1 MERNMI
7 LGEVYACRALVQFD
21 MLRLFAPAPISDD
34 GANYVPY
41 VEQYP
46 NIQPAG
52 ISVNE
57 CIDKVITD
65 LEKAKELVYDFD
77 TSALAMNA
85 VCTGDAR
92 FYNKFPS
99 FTTLAST
106 PKALSDFFKGR
117 GYRLNYYSMTALLAR
132 AYQYAGKYDDAFEA
146 ADEVLKFKYEASQW
160 DKFTFYEFKTTGIM
174 SGTDNS
180 FATFEGKSNLR
191 LVDNLIFALY
201 NEKAYEELNLGV
213 HFLKESKGAGAQY
226 FVVRV
231 DDIFKSSKGIDESA
245 NDIRHTKM
253 IFLANNKQPV
263 SGKWFCHE
271 DEAMRS
277 KNVTILPVIRATEM
291 QYIMAESYARKGNWT
306 DAARILNEIRQARG
320 CWDDVSFSSWDD
332 FVKELIIDA
341 RREWISEGQLFYLY
355 KRLNA
360 EVDFGKGIK
369 RSFKRQEAVVPMPES
384 QSM

>member
-1 MERNMI
+1 
-7 LGEVYACRALVQFD
+7 
-21 MLRLFAPAPISDD
+21 MLF
-34 GANYVPY
+34 
-41 VEQYP
+41 
-46 NIQPAG
+46 
-52 ISVNE
+52 
-57 CIDKVITD
+57 
-65 LEKAKELVYDFD
+65 
-77 TSALAMNA
+77 
-85 VCTGDAR
+85 
-92 FYNKFPS
+92 
-99 FTTLAST
+99 
-106 PKALSDFFKGR
+106 
-117 GYRLNYYSMTALLAR
+117 
-132 AYQYAGKYDDAFEA
+132 
-146 ADEVLKFKYEASQW
+146 
-160 DKFTFYEFKTTGIM
+160 
-174 SGTDNS
+174 
-180 FATFEGKSNLR
+180 
-191 LVDNLIFALY
+191 LIFALY
-201 NEKAYEELNLGV
+201 NEKAYEELNLGM

-231 DDIFKSSKGIDESA
+231 DDIFKSSKGIDESVS
-245 NDIRHTKM
+245 DIRHTKM

-306 DAARILNEIRQARG
+306 DAARILNDIRQARG
-320 CWDDVSFSSWDD
+320 CWDDVSFSRWDD